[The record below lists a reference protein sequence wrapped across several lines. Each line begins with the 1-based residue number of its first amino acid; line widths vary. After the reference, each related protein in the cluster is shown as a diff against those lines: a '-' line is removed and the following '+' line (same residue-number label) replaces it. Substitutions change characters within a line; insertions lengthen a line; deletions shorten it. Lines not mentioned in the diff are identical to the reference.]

1 MFMDPLTAF
10 LEEQEAKIVEQFKN
24 QIVKS
29 EHDQFRDRIH
39 LNGQAMYRM
48 VIGYFR
54 GTVTEED
61 IQALAYRVACERNQA
76 QINIGDFVHN
86 VCMGRRLILDSL
98 QEGGVPAATM
108 LPVVMKINECFD
120 IFLVHAVSK
129 YTELKDRDLD
139 KKQMFIERS
148 HKDRMTILGQ
158 MASSFVHEFRNPL
171 TSVIGFSKLLKE
183 DHPDLPY
190 LDIIENE
197 LYQLNYRVS
206 QFLLVSKKGS
216 AAVSRRIETFNVA
229 QLIEDILAFLYPTIV
244 DVNAQTACTI
254 DPSFSLTGNR
264 DEIKQVLINIL
275 SNALDALQRVSGERL
290 IHIEGF
296 QNEQKASISIAN
308 NGSPIPPDILPVI
321 FEPFFTTKE
330 LGTGIGLYV
339 CKEIIERHDGTISCE
354 SSERSTE
361 FRMTFD
367 LR

>member
-1 MFMDPLTAF
+1 MDPLTTF
-10 LEEQEAKIVEQFKN
+10 LEEQEAKIVERFKN
-24 QIVKS
+24 EVIVS
-29 EHDQFRDRIH
+29 EHDKFKDRIH

-54 GTVTEED
+54 GIVKEED

-86 VCMGRRLILDSL
+86 VCMGRSMILKLL
-98 QEGGVPAATM
+98 QEGGMPADVM
-108 LPVVMKINECFD
+108 LPLFSKINECFD

-129 YTELKDRDLD
+129 YTDLKDRDLD

-158 MASSFVHEFRNPL
+158 LASSFVHEFRNPL

-183 DHPDLPY
+183 DYPDLPY

-197 LYQLNYRVS
+197 LYQLNFRVS

-216 AAVSRRIETFNVA
+216 AASAKRVETFNVGK
-229 QLIEDILAFLYPTIV
+229 LFEDILGFLYPTIV

-254 DPSFSLTGNR
+254 DPSCSLTGNK
-264 DEIKQVLINIL
+264 DEIKQVLINII
-275 SNALDALQRVSGERL
+275 SNALDALQRVPGERV
-290 IHIEGF
+290 ISIEAF
-296 QNEQKASISIAN
+296 QDSQKASISIAN
-308 NGSPIPPDILPVI
+308 NGVPIPPDILPVI

-339 CKEIIERHDGTISCE
+339 CKEIIERYDGTITCE
-354 SSERSTE
+354 SSEGSTS
-361 FRMTFD
+361 FLMTFD
-367 LR
+367 QTI